1 MRTIL
6 ALLAAC
12 AALATGPAWAADK
25 SPGMDMHGMDMPGMK
40 SMPATTRAFTE
51 GHRFRID
58 LLTVPAPLPLQKYFE
73 LQLAVFDGRH
83 PARRLTDA
91 SIKVSAGMTHGM
103 GHEFMHGMQSTP
115 LVEAHAGRYIVRG
128 MYLHMQGPW
137 TLRVHVRE
145 GGHSGTADLTLQCCG
160 G

>member
-91 SIKVSAGMTHGM
+91 SIKVSAGMACRARRWSRRMRAGTSCAACTYICRVPGRCACTFARA
-103 GHEFMHGMQSTP
+103 GT
-115 LVEAHAGRYIVRG
+115 AGRRI
-128 MYLHMQGPW
+128 
-137 TLRVHVRE
+137 
-145 GGHSGTADLTLQCCG
+145 
-160 G
+160 